1 MSGLETLIKIS
12 LACLLGGLVG
22 MERESLKRPAG
33 FKTYTFV
40 CVGSALAMIV
50 SVSMMQSYHF
60 YSSADPGRIAAQ
72 VISGIGFLGAGT
84 IIREGPSVIGL
95 TTASGLWVVACIG
108 LAVGAGLYMPAIFTT
123 CMILFVLLALNKIEA
138 RISGVRAYKMLTI
151 VISNSPEVLG
161 SVTFA
166 LGKAGISIKDMD
178 IRDIEGENLIE
189 VDLRL
194 DLPLRMTIR
203 DVEDMLT
210 NTGCP
215 EIVDIIRS

>member
-1 MSGLETLIKIS
+1 MLFRS
-12 LACLLGGLVG
+12 
-22 MERESLKRPAG
+22 
-33 FKTYTFV
+33 
-40 CVGSALAMIV
+40 
-50 SVSMMQSYHF
+50 
-60 YSSADPGRIAAQ
+60 
-72 VISGIGFLGAGT
+72 
-84 IIREGPSVIGL
+84 
-95 TTASGLWVVACIG
+95 ACIG

>member
-1 MSGLETLIKIS
+1 MCSSDL
-12 LACLLGGLVG
+12 
-22 MERESLKRPAG
+22 
-33 FKTYTFV
+33 
-40 CVGSALAMIV
+40 
-50 SVSMMQSYHF
+50 YHF
-60 YSSADPGRIAAQ
+60 YSSVDSGRIAAQ

-166 LGKAGISIKDMD
+166 LGKAGISIKDSCLFM
-178 IRDIEGENLIE
+178 NLQIKI
-189 VDLRL
+189 
-194 DLPLRMTIR
+194 T
-203 DVEDMLT
+203 T
-210 NTGCP
+210 K
-215 EIVDIIRS
+215 

>member
-1 MSGLETLIKIS
+1 
-12 LACLLGGLVG
+12 
-22 MERESLKRPAG
+22 
-33 FKTYTFV
+33 
-40 CVGSALAMIV
+40 
-50 SVSMMQSYHF
+50 
-60 YSSADPGRIAAQ
+60 
-72 VISGIGFLGAGT
+72 
-84 IIREGPSVIGL
+84 
-95 TTASGLWVVACIG
+95 
-108 LAVGAGLYMPAIFTT
+108 
-123 CMILFVLLALNKIEA
+123 
-138 RISGVRAYKMLTI
+138 MLTI